1 MSNSKLEQ
9 AKRKYAEDL
18 RTLRKQKGVSL
29 DAICTETKVIKT
41 VLEEFEINCLHRNNR
56 FNKVYLYSL
65 VGSYAKIVGLDG
77 DQILSALDM
86 ALDGSYDGRLSPDYK
101 PKEKPAK
108 LAESSTKKS
117 ANTSEPNK
125 GASPPKADKRTRG
138 G

>member
-1 MSNSKLEQ
+1 MSNSKVEQ
-9 AKRKYAEDL
+9 AKRKYTEDL

-41 VLEEFEINCLHRNNR
+41 VLEEFEINCLHRNTR

-65 VGSYAKIVGLDG
+65 VRSYAKVTGLD
-77 DQILSALDM
+77 DDRILGALDM

-101 PKEKPAK
+101 PKEKPA
-108 LAESSTKKS
+108 ESSNKKS
-117 ANTSEPNK
+117 AKTSEPSK
-125 GASPPKADKRTRG
+125 GASPRKVDKRKRG

>member
-29 DAICTETKVIKT
+29 DAICAETKVIKT
-41 VLEEFEINCLHRNNR
+41 VLEEFEINCLHRNTR

-65 VGSYAKIVGLDG
+65 VRSYAKITGLDS
-77 DQILSALDM
+77 DQILGALGM
-86 ALDGSYDGRLSPDYK
+86 ALDGSYDGRLSPDHK

-108 LAESSTKKS
+108 PEEPSTKKS
-117 ANTSEPNK
+117 AKTKAPNK

>member
-41 VLEEFEINCLHRNNR
+41 VLEEFEINCLHRNIR

-65 VGSYAKIVGLDG
+65 VRSYAKIAGLDG
-77 DQILSALDM
+77 DRIIDALDM

-101 PKEKPAK
+101 PKEKPGK
-108 LAESSTKKS
+108 PAESSTKKS
-117 ANTSEPNK
+117 AKTSEPSK
-125 GASPPKADKRTRG
+125 GASPPKVDKRTRG